1 MTSDRRLRANRA
13 NALRSTGPRS
23 VAGKR
28 RVSRNARRH
37 GLTTAPNAEVVARWI
52 DDILDDPKL
61 EDVGLSREEMAL
73 ATSLA
78 EAEARLDRAR
88 QAEARFLED
97 YHALDRAAAHLETR
111 HVTEIFETI
120 IDRGP
125 SEFRDG
131 RWHAGEPYEASER
144 TKVKV
149 ETKETTY
156 ASEMRRLS
164 RYRREAECARQRALK
179 AWVRFLR
186 ELPDPETSP
195 EEVLD
200 DDWFSETNPLPEWR
214 RAPNSKTKPWPRVL
228 PRMKMTDIR
237 YSGDFADGIPDIP
250 VRKLP
255 FKLLL

>member
-1 MTSDRRLRANRA
+1 
-13 NALRSTGPRS
+13 
-23 VAGKR
+23 
-28 RVSRNARRH
+28 VSRNARRH

-61 EDVGLSREEMAL
+61 EDVALSREEMAL

-88 QAEARFLED
+88 HAEARFLED
-97 YHALDRAAAHLETR
+97 YHALDRGAVHLER
-111 HVTEIFETI
+111 RVVTETFETI
-120 IDRGP
+120 IDWGP

-149 ETKETTY
+149 KTKEKTY
-156 ASEMRRLS
+156 AAEMRRLS

-179 AWVRFLR
+179 AWVGFLG
-186 ELPDPETSP
+186 ELPDPETSLG
-195 EEVLD
+195 EDLD
-200 DDWFSETNPLPEWR
+200 DDRFSETNPSPERR
-214 RAPNSKTKPWPRVL
+214 RAPKSKTKPSPRVF
-228 PRMKMTDIR
+228 PRMKRTDIR
-237 YSGDFADGIPDIP
+237 ISGDFDDGIPDIP
-250 VRKLP
+250 VLELP

>member
-13 NALRSTGPRS
+13 NALRSTGPKS
-23 VAGKR
+23 VGGKR

-37 GLTTAPNAEVVARWI
+37 GLTTAPNAEVVARWV
-52 DDILDDPKL
+52 DEILDDPKL
-61 EDVGLSREEMAL
+61 EDVALSREEMAL
-73 ATSLA
+73 VTSLA

-88 QAEARFLED
+88 HAEARFLED

-120 IDRGP
+120 LDWGP
-125 SEFRDG
+125 SKFRDG
-131 RWHAGEPYEASER
+131 RWRAGEPYEASER

-149 ETKETTY
+149 ETKERTY

-179 AWVRFLR
+179 AWVGFLR
-186 ELPDPETSP
+186 DLPEPQTWRDDH
-195 EEVLD
+195 LD
-200 DDWFSETNPLPEWR
+200 DEQFPETNPFPGWHR
-214 RAPNSKTKPWPRVL
+214 VPDPKTKPWPRVL

-237 YSGDFADGIPDIP
+237 YSGDFGDGIPDSP
-250 VRKLP
+250 VREAPL
-255 FKLLL
+255 KLLL

>member
-1 MTSDRRLRANRA
+1 MTSDRRLLANRA
-13 NALRSTGPRS
+13 NAQRSTGPRS

-61 EDVGLSREEMAL
+61 EDLELSRDEMAIV
-73 ATSLA
+73 TSLA

-88 QAEARFLED
+88 HAEARFLED
-97 YHALDRAAAHLETR
+97 YHVRNRVAAHLETR
-111 HVTEIFETI
+111 HVTEISETI

-131 RWHAGEPYEASER
+131 RWRAGEPYEASER

-149 ETKETTY
+149 ETKERTY

-164 RYRREAECARQRALK
+164 RYRREAECARQRALR
-179 AWVRFLR
+179 AWVRFLKD
-186 ELPDPETSP
+186 LPGPETTP
-195 EEVLD
+195 DED
-200 DDWFSETNPLPEWR
+200 DDMDRNSETNPLPGWR
-214 RAPNSKTKPWPRVL
+214 QVPDPKTKPSPRVL
-228 PRMKMTDIR
+228 PRMKKNDIR
-237 YSGDFADGIPDIP
+237 ISGDFDDGIPDIP